1 VINATSSTT
10 VNLQVNSDWERNMTK
25 AIEMARVSAKGGFHL
40 FWGLVVSTVISAVG
54 VIVIA
59 WLLGPDEFGLY
70 SVALTAPNLSSIFR
84 DWGINTAM
92 IEYSAQYNSENNV
105 AKIRSVFVSGL
116 FFEIVLGLLLSVL
129 SFAISPFL
137 AMSFNRPAIAPLI
150 QIASFF
156 ILTGALVSTASAA
169 FTGLEKMHLNSVMLI
184 IQSIVKAGL
193 IITLVL
199 LGLGTLGAVTGFTI
213 AVLVAGLAGVLLMW
227 TMYKS
232 LPKPTNGKLE
242 ILATTKTMF
251 KYGLP
256 LSIGTILAGFLTQF
270 YSTILAIYVT
280 DNAIIGNYNVA
291 LNFVVLIT
299 FFATPVTTMLF
310 PAFSKLDPQKD
321 KELLKNIFQYSVKYA
336 ALVVVP
342 ITAMVI
348 ALAQPAIGTLF
359 QDKYAQAPLFLALL
373 SVSYLYAAFGNLSAG
388 NLINGQGYTTF
399 NMKLTIL
406 TVAIGFPLSF
416 VLISQFG
423 VIGLIVTTLTVG
435 LPSLFVS
442 LRFIK
447 KHFGVSVDWV
457 SSAKILFSSAIAAI
471 LTYILISQL
480 AFSNPIEL
488 VIGVIVFVIVFIAA
502 ALVTRTANRTDV
514 SNIREIINALGPLR
528 KPLRF
533 LLNLIEKL
541 MTIRHA

>member
-1 VINATSSTT
+1 
-10 VNLQVNSDWERNMTK
+10 MTK
-25 AIEMARVSAKGGFHL
+25 ATEMARVSAKGGFHL
-40 FWGLVVSTVISAVG
+40 LWGLVFSTVISAVG
-54 VIVIA
+54 TIIIA
-59 WLLGPDEFGLY
+59 RLLGPENYGLY
-70 SVALTAPNLSSIFR
+70 AIALTAPNLISTFR

-92 IEYSAQYNSENNV
+92 IKYSAQYNSENNV

-116 FFEIVLGLLLSVL
+116 LFEIVLGLSLSVL
-129 SFAISPFL
+129 SFVISPFL
-137 AMSFNRPAIAPLI
+137 AMNLNRPAIAPLI
-150 QIASFF
+150 RIASFF
-156 ILTGALVSTASAA
+156 ILTGALVNTASAA
-169 FTGLEKMHLNSVMLI
+169 FTGMETMHLNSVLLI
-184 IQSIVKAGL
+184 IQSTIKTVLIVG
-193 IITLVL
+193 LVL
-199 LGLGTLGAVTGFTI
+199 LGLGTLGAVTGFTV
-213 AVLVAGLAGVLLMW
+213 AVLFAGLTGVLLMW

-232 LPKPTNGKLE
+232 LPKPTHSKLE
-242 ILATTKTMF
+242 IITTIKTMF

-256 LSIGTILAGFLTQF
+256 LSIGTILSGFVTQF
-270 YSTILAIYVT
+270 YSYILAIYVIN
-280 DNAIIGNYNVA
+280 NATIGNYNVA

-310 PAFSKLDPQKD
+310 PAFSKLDSQKD

-342 ITAMVI
+342 VTAMVI
-348 ALAQPAIGTLF
+348 ALAQPAIATIF
-359 QDKYAQAPLFLALL
+359 ADKYAQAPLFLALL

-406 TVAIGFPLSF
+406 TALIGFPVSF

-423 VIGLIVTTLTVG
+423 VIGLIVTSLTVS
-435 LPSLFVS
+435 LPSLFIG

-457 SSAKILFSSAIAAI
+457 SSAKILFSSAIAAV
-471 LTYILISQL
+471 LTYVLISQL
-480 AFSNPIEL
+480 AFSSPIQL
-488 VIGVIVFVIVFIAA
+488 VIGVIVFVVVFIFAT
-502 ALVTRTANRTDV
+502 LVTRTVNKAEV
-514 SNIREIINALGPLR
+514 SNLREIVNELGPLR

-541 MTIRHA
+541 MTILHA